1 MKRLKS
7 EEDRLGEDRTDQ
19 RLKMSPAHTQGLGD
33 SSNFSQVFDRN
44 SQKDSEKVGLAKIRL
59 DLGSAGSITPS

>member
-7 EEDRLGEDRTDQ
+7 EEDGLGEDRTDQ

-33 SSNFSQVFDRN
+33 SSNFEFLT
-44 SQKDSEKVGLAKIRL
+44 EIAKR
-59 DLGSAGSITPS
+59 TVKK